1 MLMNDPVGEVLA
13 WLLFSLV
20 LIWALRQG
28 VPEFSHWLAHNADGH
43 EDIYFFP
50 DEVRGEPGPGSVA
63 WSEGAVNPRD
73 ERGRQGEPKSGRS

>member
-13 WLLFSLV
+13 WLHFSLV